1 MYRGYQMNVT
11 AEVNISNGTFDEW
24 LKFFESYKT
33 DREKFVINEVI
44 EKTSDTSALVSFE
57 ILDLDGLTAL
67 SSRDDIVEMEQKL
80 KVTTSIK

>member
-11 AEVNISNGTFDEW
+11 AEVNISNGTYDEW

-67 SSRDDIVEMEQKL
+67 SSWDDIVEMEQKL
-80 KVTTSIK
+80 KGTTSIK

>member
-11 AEVNISNGTFDEW
+11 AEVNISNGTYDEW

>member
-1 MYRGYQMNVT
+1 MNVT

-44 EKTSDTSALVSFE
+44 EKTSDTSARVSFE

>member
-1 MYRGYQMNVT
+1 MNVT

>member
-1 MYRGYQMNVT
+1 MNVT
-11 AEVNISNGTFDEW
+11 AEVNISNGTYDEW

>member
-1 MYRGYQMNVT
+1 MNVI
-11 AEVNISNGTFDEW
+11 AEVNIANGTFDEW
-24 LKFFESYKT
+24 LKFFESYKA

-57 ILDLDGLTAL
+57 ILDLDGLTNL
-67 SSRDDIVEMEQKL
+67 SSRADIVEIEQKL

>member
-1 MYRGYQMNVT
+1 M
-11 AEVNISNGTFDEW
+11 
-24 LKFFESYKT
+24 
-33 DREKFVINEVI
+33 INEVI
-44 EKTSDTSALVSFE
+44 EKTSDTSARVSFE